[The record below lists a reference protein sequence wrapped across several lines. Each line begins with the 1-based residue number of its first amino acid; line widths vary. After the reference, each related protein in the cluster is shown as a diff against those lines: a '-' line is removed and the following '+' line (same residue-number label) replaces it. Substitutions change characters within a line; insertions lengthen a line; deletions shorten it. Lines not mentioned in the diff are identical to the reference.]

1 MERILLA
8 TMPAVMATMLAAP
21 AEATGAGLG
30 AVAVGAGVGLG
41 LGLGGLHE
49 YAGYLCDYGGPYYG
63 TPYCGTGTA
72 LNSDGTF
79 RSRNP

>member
-1 MERILLA
+1 M
-8 TMPAVMATMLAAP
+8 
-21 AEATGAGLG
+21 
-30 AVAVGAGVGLG
+30 AVGAGVGLG